1 MATQLQLRRG
11 TTEQNS
17 NFVGAQGEITMDTD
31 TNALRVHNGTTA
43 GGAAIIDTIV
53 AFQRPSEDNGY
64 TWYRKYSSGWVE
76 QGGRYTNTQNIST
89 TMPVE
94 MSDTNYSVVLTYET
108 DSSSTAQYSSVSIA
122 TSKTT
127 TSFTIRNVGSIF
139 GGWQVSGMAA

>member
-11 TTEQNS
+11 TTEQNA

-76 QGGRYTNTQNIST
+76 QGGRYTNAQNIST

-108 DSSSTAQYSSVSIA
+108 DSTSSAQYASLSIA

-127 TSFTIRNVGSIF
+127 TSFTIKNAGSIF